1 MEYKAVNY
9 MIETIKRI
17 RKVIEASGE
26 TQTGFAKRIG
36 LTPAYIW
43 KILNKDNAMP
53 SDRTI
58 ADICREFKVSEE
70 WIRTGN
76 GAMFADYKDYADLDL
91 IMTEIQESDD
101 DLIKSIVR
109 AYWKLPDEKKAAI
122 RDLVD
127 GIISNLEKEKPGD

>member
-1 MEYKAVNY
+1 

-127 GIISNLEKEKPGD
+127 SVIANLEKDKTGD

>member
-1 MEYKAVNY
+1 MNN
-9 MIETIKRI
+9 IHDRI
-17 RKVIEASGE
+17 AECVKASGLTRSAFAQRINV
-26 TQTGFAKRIG
+26 TQGFVSNLCIGGRI
-36 LTPAYIW
+36 
-43 KILNKDNAMP
+43 P

-58 ADICREFKVSEE
+58 ADICREFGVSEE
-70 WIRTGN
+70 WLRTGN

-101 DLIKSIVR
+101 DLIKSIVH

-127 GIISNLEKEKPGD
+127 SVIANLEKDKTGD